1 MDIDDFDDNEGLF
14 GLIGSLFRFIG
25 GLFRWLFFLGKKP
38 LKQLMEQE
46 IINGFIGF
54 GVVALLIWL
63 LFTQVLKLILHFL

>member
-1 MDIDDFDDNEGLF
+1 MDDDDGLF
-14 GLIGSLFRFIG
+14 GLIGSLFSFIG

-46 IINGFIGF
+46 IMNGFIGF
-54 GVVALLIWL
+54 GIVVVLIWL